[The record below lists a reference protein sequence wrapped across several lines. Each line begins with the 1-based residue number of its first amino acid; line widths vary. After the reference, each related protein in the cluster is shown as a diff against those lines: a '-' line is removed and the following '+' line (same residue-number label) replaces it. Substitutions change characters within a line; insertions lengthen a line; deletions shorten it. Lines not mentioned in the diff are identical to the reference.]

1 MHSLPTAPKTLS
13 ESLVAKATASRHP
26 KVQVIPEGAGRRQEG
41 FMPFF
46 MVPVRVWARQSG
58 VLARPSRAW
67 ALAAP
72 CFPVAAIP
80 GERAD
85 GSRTGRSPAGA
96 AGAAGV
102 LGPAV
107 RDPIMERREPGGYAV
122 VFRPHGAALCRAGA
136 WLRSSLRGSRGCR
149 PRGHGAVRGGQR
161 DQSEARPRRPGA
173 GARPAG
179 DHALPVSG
187 PAHPA
192 SSARLRAVRDL
203 TSPSRRA

>member
-67 ALAAP
+67 ALVAP

-85 GSRTGRSPAGA
+85 GSGTGRSPAGA

-107 RDPIMERREPGGYAV
+107 RDPIMERRERGGMRLCSGPTVQPCVGQAPGCGHPFGVPAV
-122 VFRPHGAALCRAGA
+122 AGRGGMGRSAAGSGINQRRGRAARGRGPDLQAITRCPCPGLLTRPQA
-136 WLRSSLRGSRGCR
+136 RGCGR
-149 PRGHGAVRGGQR
+149 
-161 DQSEARPRRPGA
+161 
-173 GARPAG
+173 
-179 DHALPVSG
+179 SG
-187 PAHPA
+187 
-192 SSARLRAVRDL
+192 
-203 TSPSRRA
+203 T